1 LITGVIRNVDN
12 STIADADELSS
23 LRVISRQTSL
33 RNQHRLVLAVDPASD
48 EWRTSH
54 ASPGERYEDRVR
66 YLAFGTAG
74 GAYDGR

>member
-1 LITGVIRNVDN
+1 MRRRAEGMGNGN
-12 STIADADELSS
+12 S
-23 LRVISRQTSL
+23 
-33 RNQHRLVLAVDPASD
+33 LVLAVDPAPD

-54 ASPGERYEDRVR
+54 ASPSERYEDRVR